1 MIPRQLFLHA
11 LTVMTVISLLPI
23 AAWSDDFFGDGTDS
37 FDWVDTRE
45 PWIEQGVRLP
55 VYPSNLD
62 ELIQLNV
69 VTQSLPYRV
78 YIDPASLTT
87 GKDQVVRF
95 TSVLVSSSGVWNVT
109 YEGLHCGERTYR
121 RYAYG
126 SDGVWHSLKQSTWTR
141 VSGGGINQYRKLLYD
156 DYLCEVATPYLSRDE
171 LLYKLR

>member
-1 MIPRQLFLHA
+1 MIPRQLFLPA
-11 LTVMTVISLLPI
+11 LTVLAVLSLLPI
-23 AAWSDDFFGDGTDS
+23 AVWPNDRIADDKPDVDYI
-37 FDWVDTRE
+37 DTRE
-45 PWIEQGVRLP
+45 PWREQEVRLP
-55 VYPSNLD
+55 AYPANLD

-69 VTQSLPYRV
+69 AAQGMPYRV

-87 GKDQVVRF
+87 GKDRVVRF
-95 TSVLVSSSGVWNVT
+95 TSILVSSSGVWNVT

-121 RYAYG
+121 RYAFG
-126 SDGVWHSLKQSTWTR
+126 SDGVWHSLKQSPWQR